1 MGHCGLRGVLIPA
14 AIGIGLVVGCAGTGS
29 SNSQAPAPP
38 SSSSSSKAPA
48 APSSSSS
55 SKAPAPPSSSS
66 SGAKAPAPAQPTT
79 GLDRYGGYADVEVKG
94 TASGF
99 FRIDKVGARW
109 VLVTPDNHVF
119 WVRSV
124 YGVNTGDG
132 GAAYADAVKK
142 KYNSTGG
149 VPWGLFV
156 RQASLRL
163 KSWGFNTLGE
173 YTTDYALPIP
183 TYGRRDAN
191 PEQMPFISIINPSYW
206 AKRYTAVKNIQY
218 GVDAAVTPG
227 LWRVEGFP
235 DVFDPAYE
243 AALPGF
249 AARKKVFSVVPL
261 ATSPW
266 HIGTTTDDVDD
277 LFGFGPVNT
286 HNNLGW
292 IAAATAPSQTQND
305 KRGKTNPQPPTIY
318 KDTKVYTK
326 YALRD
331 FLRTRYSSIEKLNA
345 AWGSKYTTFDSDGG
359 WPNGKGLL
367 DESGRSPWLGK
378 DFRQLKDSAPKVRTD
393 LNDFVGVL
401 ADHYFK
407 MVSGALREAQPH
419 HLVIAPVNALGNS
432 KILEAAGRHA
442 DILQVG
448 GSLKVEDFRRV
459 YSLARK
465 PMLIWTTYMSQVDSP
480 LGNNKKGW
488 GGLDFPTQ
496 EERGQAY
503 EKFMRDIL
511 DFQADDGT
519 YPIIGIDWWAWTDK
533 TVGGEGNNFGLVS
546 NRDNAYDGKEAVI
559 AAGQD
564 PWGHPTG
571 GEKGNYGDFLSR
583 VTRTNALIGQTLRKE
598 LTAGGK

>member
-1 MGHCGLRGVLIPA
+1 MAHCGFRGVLIPV
-14 AIGIGLVVGCAGTGS
+14 AIGIGLVVGCVGTGS
-29 SNSQAPAPP
+29 SSSQAPAPP
-38 SSSSSSKAPA
+38 P
-48 APSSSSS
+48 SSSS
-55 SKAPAPPSSSS
+55 SKAPAPPPSSSGSKAPAPPSSS
-66 SGAKAPAPAQPTT
+66 SGSKAPAPASPST
-79 GLDRYGGYADVEVKG
+79 GLDRYGGYADLAVKG
-94 TASGF
+94 AASGF

-119 WVRSV
+119 WALSV

-132 GAAYADAVKK
+132 GPAYVEAVKK
-142 KYNSTGG
+142 KYDSPGWM
-149 VPWGLFV
+149 PWGLFV

-173 YTTDYALPIP
+173 YTTNYALPIP
-183 TYGRRDAN
+183 SYGGRNVN
-191 PEQMPFISIINPSYW
+191 PVPMPFISIINPSYW
-206 AKRYTAVKNIQY
+206 AKRYAAVKNIQL
-218 GVDAAVTPG
+218 GVDPAVTPG

-235 DVFDPAYE
+235 DVFDPAYQ

-249 AARKKVFSVVPL
+249 AARKNIFNVVPL
-261 ATSPW
+261 ASTPW
-266 HIGTTTDDVDD
+266 HIGTTTDDGDD

-292 IAAATAPSQTQND
+292 IAAATAPSQARND
-305 KRGKTNPQPPTIY
+305 KRGKSNPQPTVY

-345 AWGSKYTTFDSDGG
+345 AWGSKYTTWDSDGG
-359 WPNGKGLL
+359 WPNGKGFL

-407 MVSGALREAQPH
+407 IVSTALRDAQPH
-419 HLVIAPVNALGNS
+419 HLVIAPVNALGHP
-432 KILEAAGRHA
+432 KILEAAGRYA
-442 DILQVG
+442 DFVQVG

-459 YSLARK
+459 YSLVRK

-488 GGLDFPTQ
+488 AGLDFPTQ
-496 EERGQAY
+496 EERGAAY
-503 EKFMRDIL
+503 EKFIQNIL

-533 TVGGEGNNFGLVS
+533 TVGGEGNNFGLVT

-583 VTRTNALIGQTLRKE
+583 VTRTNASIGQTLRKE
-598 LTAGGK
+598 LSAGR

>member
-1 MGHCGLRGVLIPA
+1 MEYFGFRAVLIPA
-14 AIGIGLVVGCAGTGS
+14 AIGIGLVVGCADTG
-29 SNSQAPAPP
+29 
-38 SSSSSSKAPA
+38 
-48 APSSSSS
+48 SSS

-66 SGAKAPAPAQPTT
+66 SSSSPKAPPSSSSSPKAPLPAPSAT
-79 GLDRYGGYADVEVKG
+79 GLDRYGGYADIPAEG

-99 FRIDKVGARW
+99 FRVEKVGARW

-119 WVRSV
+119 WARSV
-124 YGVNTGDG
+124 YGVNTFDG
-132 GAAYADAVKK
+132 GTAYVDAMKK
-142 KYNSTGG
+142 KYNSPGG
-149 VPWGLFV
+149 MPWGLFV
-156 RQASLRL
+156 RQASRRL

-173 YTTDYALPIP
+173 YTTTYALPIP
-183 TYGRRDAN
+183 SYGRRDVN
-191 PEQMPFISIINPSYW
+191 PEPLPFISIINPSYW
-206 AKRYTAVKNIQY
+206 AKRYAGVKNIQL
-218 GVDAAVTPG
+218 GVDPATTPG

-249 AARKKVFSVVPL
+249 AARKNVFNVVPL

-266 HIGTTTDDVDD
+266 HIGTTTDDSDD

-292 IAAATAPSQTQND
+292 IAAATAPTQTRND
-305 KRGKTNPQPPTIY
+305 KIGKSNPKPTVY

-331 FLRTRYSSIEKLNA
+331 FLRTRYSSLEKLNA
-345 AWGSKYTTFDSDGG
+345 AWGSKYTTWDSDGG
-359 WPNGKGLL
+359 WPKGHGFL
-367 DESGRSPWLGK
+367 DESGRNPWLGK

-393 LNDFVGVL
+393 LNDFVGIL

-407 MVSGALREAQPH
+407 VVSTALREAQPH
-419 HLVIAPVNALGNS
+419 HLVIAPVNALANP

-442 DILQVG
+442 DLVQVG
-448 GSLKVEDFRRV
+448 GSLKVDDFRRV
-459 YSLARK
+459 YSLVRK

-488 GGLDFPTQ
+488 AGLDFPTQ
-496 EERGQAY
+496 EERGGAY
-503 EKFMRDIL
+503 ERFIQSIL

-519 YPIIGIDWWAWTDK
+519 YPIVGIDWWAWTDK
-533 TVGGEGNNFGLVS
+533 IVGGEGNNFGLVT
-546 NRDNAYDGKEAVI
+546 NRDNAYDGKESVI

-564 PWGHPTG
+564 ASGYPTG
-571 GEKGNYGDFLSR
+571 GEKSNYGDFLSR
-583 VTRTNALIGQTLRKE
+583 ATRANALVAQTLRKE
-598 LTAGGK
+598 LRGK